1 MGKNKNHFTTLSSID
16 PDQISNDD
24 PEERDDIESDGD
36 EEERDGD
43 EDEED
48 DELESKIIEYHSFL
62 KEQMRSLEKEIQSNV
77 NLSKNIIKLFLS
89 ILDHSYDLINEITI
103 LMRREDVEDGPQK
116 IFDLEQKTN
125 PIYKWMDKYRDTI
138 CSDDGLKRMN
148 RLDFLNEVDIYYN
161 MFICTGCPRYILC
174 ALEYSPWEMLNRVD
188 FVFFTTERKNEMKR
202 YQTYLSILCVKRKKN
217 PNLLNDRDIR
227 YLYKICGKNKEMEN
241 EYKNLFG

>member
-1 MGKNKNHFTTLSSID
+1 MGKNKNHFTALSSID

-24 PEERDDIESDGD
+24 ELEERDNIDSDGEQD
-36 EEERDGD
+36 EERD
-43 EDEED
+43 EEQ

-62 KEQMRSLEKEIQSNV
+62 KEQMRSLEKEIQSNI

-89 ILDHSYDLINEITI
+89 ILDHSYDLINEITL
-103 LMRREDVEDGPQK
+103 LMKREDVEDRSQK

-188 FVFFTTERKNEMKR
+188 LVFFKTGRKNEMKR
-202 YQTYLSILCVKRKKN
+202 YQTYLSILCVKRRKN
-217 PNLLNDRDIR
+217 PNLLSDRDIR
-227 YLYKICGKNKEMEN
+227 CLYKICTKNKEMEN
-241 EYKNLFG
+241 EYNNLFG